1 MGAKMEIVGL
11 SDVMLDFDHME
22 KTADNAL
29 LDAALDA
36 GAKVLSAPI
45 EKRAPRAIEHRGPN
59 KSERGRTIGN
69 RKIVRDS
76 RWRSGL
82 HMADTIKASKK
93 KGKNLKRYCYV
104 GPDEGAN
111 VSDNKTPHFYWYFHE
126 FGTSKL
132 PARPFMGPGYDEA
145 EAAVEKIMDDILLK
159 GVGL

>member
-11 SDVMLDFDHME
+11 SDVLLDFDRME
-22 KTADNAL
+22 KAADDAL

-36 GAKVLSAPI
+36 GAKVLAPAI
-45 EKRAPRAIEHRGPN
+45 EKRAPRSLLHRGPN
-59 KSERGRTIGN
+59 KTSRGRTIGN
-69 RKIVRDS
+69 RKVELDS
-76 RWRSGL
+76 RWRGGL
-82 HMADTIKASKK
+82 HMADTIKASRKR
-93 KGKNLKRYCYV
+93 GKNLKRYCYV
-104 GPDEGAN
+104 GPDEGRH

-145 EAAVEKIMDDILLK
+145 EATVEKIMDDILLK